1 MFNALTTCYLFL
13 GGSGAGAC
21 VILSVLELVAGRS
34 AHGHRCRH
42 IERHREPGDRMPLLI
57 PREFTA
63 RAWPLSLGILAIGIL
78 CLVVDVGHPE
88 RLLAFF
94 VNPTFSPLSVGAW
107 TLALV
112 LLVAIAFTVL
122 SLFDSLNVPHVA
134 VIVLSVL
141 GIIFG
146 LLACVYT
153 GILLETL
160 VSVVAYQV
168 VLLPLLFLVSSLSC
182 GMALMFVAFA
192 FIETRFPY
200 TDILDILARIDGVLI
215 VLEAVVIVAY
225 GLWMAFTPQA
235 TLALEALTTGE
246 LSPVFWG
253 GLVVVGLIIPWIMER
268 YLTHSNAS
276 TQLLWV
282 ALCVL
287 VGGLCVRLCVVG
299 MAAYDVSQMPGVLY
313 GML

>member
-21 VILSVLELVAGRS
+21 VVLSVLELIAGRNS
-34 AHGHRCRH
+34 YEYRYRH
-42 IERHREPGDRMPLLI
+42 KCAELAGRMPLLI
-57 PREFTA
+57 PREFSA
-63 RAWPLSLGILAIGIL
+63 RAWPLSLGVLAVGIL
-78 CLVVDVGHPE
+78 CLVVDVGRPE

-94 VNPTFSPLSVGAW
+94 TNPTFSPLSLGAW

-112 LLVAIAFTVL
+112 LLVVIVFTAL
-122 SLFDSLNVPHVA
+122 SLFDGLNVPPIA

-141 GIIFG
+141 GVAFG

-168 VLLPLLFLVSSLSC
+168 VLLPLLFLISSLSC
-182 GMALMFVAFA
+182 GIALLFVALA
-192 FIETRFPY
+192 FTETRFPY
-200 TDILDILARIDGVLI
+200 IDALDILARIDSILI
-215 VLEAVVIVAY
+215 ALEALVVIAY
-225 GLWMAFTPQA
+225 GIWMVFTPQA
-235 TLALEALTTGE
+235 MLAFESLTTGQ
-246 LSPVFWG
+246 LSPIFWG
-253 GLVVVGLIIPWIMER
+253 GLVIVGLAIPLILER
-268 YLTHSNAS
+268 YLTHNNAR

-299 MAAYDVSQMPGVLY
+299 IAAYDVSQMPAVIY
-313 GML
+313 GIL